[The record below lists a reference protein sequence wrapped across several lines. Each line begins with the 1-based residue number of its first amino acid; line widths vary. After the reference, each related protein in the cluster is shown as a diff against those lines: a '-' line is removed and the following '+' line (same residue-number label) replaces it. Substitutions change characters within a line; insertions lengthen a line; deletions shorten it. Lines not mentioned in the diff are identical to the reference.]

1 MSKVIYPGS
10 FDPITKGH
18 MNIIDQAGK
27 VFEEVIIAVLQ
38 NSDKK
43 QGMFTL
49 DERVEMIKKIYENKQ
64 NIRVIKGSGATVDVA
79 IANNCQAIVRGIRSL
94 TDYAQEVLL
103 KQVNQDI
110 SNNQIQTV
118 CFLADSCYQFI
129 SSSMVKEVF
138 ALNKDI
144 SSYVEPY
151 VKKRM
156 YEKRGG

>member
-1 MSKVIYPGS
+1 
-10 FDPITKGH
+10 
-18 MNIIDQAGK
+18 
-27 VFEEVIIAVLQ
+27 
-38 NSDKK
+38 
-43 QGMFTL
+43 MFTL
-49 DERVEMIKKIYENKQ
+49 DERVEIIKKVYENKQ

-79 IANNCQAIVRGIRSL
+79 RANNCQAIVRGIRSL

-118 CFLADSCYQFI
+118 CFLADCCYQFI

-156 YEKRGG
+156 YEKRGGQK